1 LRVRFAIGQV
11 CVVADRG
18 MISDATIAGLEERKL
33 EYILGVRERSSK
45 EVYEVVLNDPKP
57 SVPLVIPRPRRPD
70 TELEA
75 KNVRVGDRRYV
86 VCRNLNEAKRDAEVR
101 EAVLRGLRESLRGG
115 DKALVGNSAYR
126 VIRRMKPFAAAYSA
140 RSWRL

>member
-1 LRVRFAIGQV
+1 V
-11 CVVADRG
+11 CASARP
-18 MISDATIAGLEERKL
+18 
-33 EYILGVRERSSK
+33 K

-126 VIRRMKPFAAAYSA
+126 ALPQDPDDKHFELRRQAGRRGCAI
-140 RSWRL
+140 